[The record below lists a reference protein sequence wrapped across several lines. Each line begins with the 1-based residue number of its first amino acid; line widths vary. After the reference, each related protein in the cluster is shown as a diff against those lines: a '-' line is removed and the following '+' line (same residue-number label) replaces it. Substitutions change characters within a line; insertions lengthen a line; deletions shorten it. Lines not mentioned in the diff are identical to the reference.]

1 MLKKLCMVHQTKN
14 VCLIL
19 KCVMKDS
26 GDVFDVANNLQCGIV
41 CFIFLFFYLFYLF
54 PAKTEVCL
62 DSLIPGLEPP
72 QAQLHP
78 VEADPVSS
86 ALGGKKYAFETDK
99 PLSSILAPCQILQWL
114 QNIFFVWRVGL
125 RLWLISHIKIS
136 AISILFP
143 HIFKDPVC

>member
-1 MLKKLCMVHQTKN
+1 MWH
-14 VCLIL
+14 CLFYF
-19 KCVMKDS
+19 S
-26 GDVFDVANNLQCGIV
+26 
-41 CFIFLFFYLFYLF
+41 FFYLFYLF

-114 QNIFFVWRVGL
+114 QNICVESWPEAMADF
-125 RLWLISHIKIS
+125 SH
-136 AISILFP
+136 
-143 HIFKDPVC
+143 